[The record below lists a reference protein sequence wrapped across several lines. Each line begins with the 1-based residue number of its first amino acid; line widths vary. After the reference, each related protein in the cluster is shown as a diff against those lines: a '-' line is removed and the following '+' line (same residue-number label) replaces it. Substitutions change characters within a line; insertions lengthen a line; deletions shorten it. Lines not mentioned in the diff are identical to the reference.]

1 MNPNSSCL
9 LLCMAFVKKPFLW
22 FQLIMV
28 FLDYFIKI
36 RKYIYFTIEINNS
49 GYYMCHFHEAYV
61 MLYSQFCLCWC
72 RTLWTNSSVNFSV
85 RPNPRKQHR
94 VYHRGTTHLIF
105 QLSIHVL
112 KKKRPSFIADK
123 KKKIIIPHN
132 SVGLLG
138 ILFHCPVGH
147 WDNYKV
153 QNGIT

>member
-1 MNPNSSCL
+1 MTFSPYAMGVNYNESQQQLSSFMYGICQKAIL
-9 LLCMAFVKKPFLW
+9 R

-49 GYYMCHFHEAYV
+49 GYYMCHFHVAYV
-61 MLYSQFCLCWC
+61 MLYNQFCLCWC

-94 VYHRGTTHLIF
+94 IYHRGTTHLIF

-112 KKKRPSFIADK
+112 KKKDQAS
-123 KKKIIIPHN
+123 
-132 SVGLLG
+132 
-138 ILFHCPVGH
+138 
-147 WDNYKV
+147 
-153 QNGIT
+153 